1 MTIDS
6 TAGVVAGQKTRRAT
20 VTISPWVN
28 EPLPDVQG
36 ILCSRD
42 LARLT
47 RRPRWVLCGLAL
59 IGKFPRKKRY
69 RGRGIGWCRA
79 EVVEWMTRDLSVET
93 ESHQRLNAPR
103 RCARRHP
110 RQACLPLECGSRCTR
125 AREYSERPVRGG
137 LSPKRFADDDKNQCK
152 GP

>member
-1 MTIDS
+1 
-6 TAGVVAGQKTRRAT
+6 

-28 EPLPDVQG
+28 ERLPDLQG

-47 RRPRWVLCGLAL
+47 RRSRWVLYGLAL

-69 RGRGIGWCRA
+69 RGRLVGWCRA
-79 EVVEWMTRDLSVET
+79 EVLEWMSRDLSIET
-93 ESHQRLNAPR
+93 ESRERLNTPR
-103 RCARRHP
+103 RCARQHA
-110 RQACLPLECGSRCTR
+110 RQQCLPLECGSRCTR
-125 AREYSERPVRGG
+125 ARDYSERLVRGG
-137 LSPKRFADDDKNQCK
+137 LSAKRFADDKNQRK